1 MQNIKNR
8 ETDLLH
14 YCLSVNSQHGCF
26 RRNKRARHLHRLL
39 NIISQVLA
47 ICGWWASS
55 GMRHLF
61 VFDLFWYYF
70 PLWICQL
77 TFWARNNTCLGVLIF
92 FFFMMMTV
100 IIKGG
105 VCHFL
110 LTIKKIHIHKF
121 SLSEHCT
128 GREKKYKSERGMPLS
143 MQENIKE

>member
-8 ETDLLH
+8 EIDLLH

-55 GMRHLF
+55 GMRHVF

-77 TFWARNNTCLGVLIF
+77 TFWAHNNTCLSVLIF
-92 FFFMMMTV
+92 FFFYDDDSDYPGRSVPFSSDYKENTYTQV
-100 IIKGG
+100 Q
-105 VCHFL
+105 L
-110 LTIKKIHIHKF
+110 EWTLYRSRKKIRI
-121 SLSEHCT
+121 
-128 GREKKYKSERGMPLS
+128 RERYAFINARKY
-143 MQENIKE
+143 